1 MQKHP
6 SPQIGDLFNRLN
18 EELRE
23 KERVYVSYAEDRSD
37 PRQTATQKL
46 VERNVAAV
54 RVEGARQEI
63 AELVLHMD
71 ILYDEKLSILRTIG
85 YATTFPSEQDE
96 IDKLGIREGTE
107 VKLGRFAIR
116 VLSVEMMLFGGAS
129 GGVHRALFLRVSG
142 QADRAGD
149 FGYRIVPLDA
159 NGNPSRLTV
168 LSSSESA

>member
-71 ILYDEKLSILRTIG
+71 ILYDEKLSILRAIG

-116 VLSVEMMLFGGAS
+116 VLGVEMMLFGGAS
-129 GGVHRALFLRVSG
+129 GGCTARCSYGYLVKQIERGILGIESYRSTQMETRV
-142 QADRAGD
+142 A
-149 FGYRIVPLDA
+149 
-159 NGNPSRLTV
+159 
-168 LSSSESA
+168 